1 MHIYI
6 TVKKRF
12 DDKIKVVYTTI
23 ELVDSVEEVR
33 HHIIREALRIAGIE
47 KGIEIIYMADL
58 PMTHLGVG
66 LASSSA
72 LTVGVLNALHSY
84 NGEYVTARQLA
95 QEAIEIEINR
105 LGQQAGIQDQY
116 AVAFGGFNRYRFYPD
131 HTVEVL
137 PVMISSDMK
146 KVLEDRFMLFYTG
159 RARDSRQIFKEQ
171 MQNRG
176 GQEKMLDFFVE
187 SVSHALEL
195 LRRNELDSWGE
206 LLDKTWN
213 IKKTFAS
220 GISNEEI
227 DKMYERG
234 KAAGALGGKILGAGG
249 GGFLLLYV
257 PEVKQKAVLKALE
270 EYKNILFS
278 MDCEGSRIIFSD

>member
-1 MHIYI
+1 M
-6 TVKKRF
+6 
-12 DDKIKVVYTTI
+12 
-23 ELVDSVEEVR
+23 
-33 HHIIREALRIAGIE
+33 
-47 KGIEIIYMADL
+47 
-58 PMTHLGVG
+58 
-66 LASSSA
+66 
-72 LTVGVLNALHSY
+72 
-84 NGEYVTARQLA
+84 
-95 QEAIEIEINR
+95 
-105 LGQQAGIQDQY
+105 
-116 AVAFGGFNRYRFYPD
+116 
-131 HTVEVL
+131 
-137 PVMISSDMK
+137 
-146 KVLEDRFMLFYTG
+146 
-159 RARDSRQIFKEQ
+159 
-171 MQNRG
+171 
-176 GQEKMLDFFVE
+176 E